1 VAFFGGSFDPPHLGH
16 VGVAR
21 AAKAALE
28 LDEVLFAP
36 VGLQPLKMS
45 DGATNLHA
53 SFADRVAMVRLAIGD
68 EAGFGVCLL
77 DAPKAGGQPNYTLDT
92 LAEVRREA
100 AQELE
105 LFLLVGADTF
115 RLLPRWHR
123 AGEIPFAATLV
134 VVARPGEDLEDLGR
148 CLPKGLLLFRD
159 EAVAEN
165 GAVERYGISAPDGRK
180 ASLFVLPDLRY
191 EMSAT
196 GLREQLQSEG
206 LTAALESF
214 DPRVLAYIREH
225 GLYR

>member
-1 VAFFGGSFDPPHLGH
+1 
-16 VGVAR
+16 
-21 AAKAALE
+21 
-28 LDEVLFAP
+28 
-36 VGLQPLKMS
+36 
-45 DGATNLHA
+45 
-53 SFADRVAMVRLAIGD
+53 
-68 EAGFGVCLL
+68 
-77 DAPKAGGQPNYTLDT
+77 
-92 LAEVRREA
+92 
-100 AQELE
+100 
-105 LFLLVGADTF
+105 
-115 RLLPRWHR
+115 
-123 AGEIPFAATLV
+123 
-134 VVARPGEDLEDLGR
+134 
-148 CLPKGLLLFRD
+148 LLLFRD